1 MDEQQSEK
9 SSRRH
14 FIKTAAAGT
23 TIVLT
28 DPNISATSART
39 ERELEKI
46 EQQPLRGKQFIAD
59 SQTHIFWRREG
70 HVNTSERGWWFL
82 NQLDTFYK
90 GAAGPKGSVKE
101 LTKARFLDL
110 VLRQSET
117 SVALLNCLA
126 LKKFYGG
133 KHMLTPEEAVEVRSM
148 MPDRVIVLGSVDP
161 ADGKAALDDL
171 ERQVKDFKITGI
183 KLYPGDYDNRG
194 WYADDEKT
202 AYPLWEKCRQLSVR
216 YNAIHKGLPFS
227 IFNTKY
233 CHPEDVDRALD
244 DFPDLNFVLY
254 HSAYPYIDELTM
266 MAFRLTGRKSNLYV
280 DLGGLFAIMMNAP
293 YELGHTMGKLLK
305 YLGSDHIIW
314 GTDSPITGS
323 PQPFIDFFRSYRI
336 PDELVKQYGYPQIT
350 DEDKRKILG
359 ENIARLFGINIEERM
374 KKLASDTVSRSRE
387 LKIQSP

>member
-1 MDEQQSEK
+1 MDEHQSGK
-9 SSRRH
+9 SSRRQ
-14 FIKTAAAGT
+14 FIKTTAAGT
-23 TIVLT
+23 TFLLAPEIAA
-28 DPNISATSART
+28 ATRAKIET
-39 ERELEKI
+39 EKI
-46 EQQPLRGKQFIAD
+46 EPQQPGKQFIAD

-90 GAAGPKGSVKE
+90 GAAGPNGSVKD

-126 LKKFYGG
+126 LKDFYGG

-148 MPDRVIVLGSVDP
+148 MPDRVVVLGSVDP

-183 KLYPGDYDNRG
+183 KLYPGDYNHRG
-194 WYADDEKT
+194 WHADDEKI
-202 AYPLWEKCRQLSVR
+202 AYPLWEKCRQLGVR
-216 YNAIHKGLPFS
+216 YIAIHKGLPFS
-227 IFNTKY
+227 IFNAKY
-233 CHPEDVDRALD
+233 CHPEDVDQPLD
-244 DFPDLNFVLY
+244 DFPDLNFVIY
-254 HSAYPYIDELTM
+254 HAAYPYLDELTM
-266 MAFRLTGRKSNLYV
+266 MSFRLTGRKSNLYV
-280 DLGGLFAIMMNAP
+280 DLGGLFAIMMRAP

-305 YLGSDHIIW
+305 YLGPDHIIW

-323 PQPFIDFFRSYRI
+323 PQRYIDFFRSYRI
-336 PDELVKQYGYPQIT
+336 PDELCERYGYPQIT

-359 ENIARLFGINIEERM
+359 ENLARLLGINIEERM
-374 KKLASDTVSRSRE
+374 KKLASDIVSRSRE
-387 LKIQSP
+387 GSV

>member
-1 MDEQQSEK
+1 MEDHLDGK
-9 SSRRH
+9 PSRRQ
-14 FIKTAAAGT
+14 FIKTSSAATAF
-23 TIVLT
+23 VLA
-28 DPNISATSART
+28 PSLPVKAKT
-39 ERELEKI
+39 EPEQEKAP
-46 EQQPLRGKQFIAD
+46 QALTGKQFIAD

-90 GAAGPKGSVKE
+90 AVAGANGSVKD

-126 LKKFYGG
+126 LKDFYGG
-133 KHMLTPEEAVEVRSM
+133 KHMLTPEEAVEVRSLL
-148 MPDRVIVLGSVDP
+148 PDRVVVLGSVDP
-161 ADGKAALDDL
+161 ADGKPALEDL

-183 KLYPGDYDNRG
+183 KLYPGDYDNHG
-194 WYADDEKT
+194 WHADDEKI
-202 AYPLWEKCRQLSVR
+202 AYPLWEKCRQLGVR
-216 YNAIHKGLPFS
+216 YIAIHKGLPFS
-227 IFNTKY
+227 IFNAKY
-233 CHPEDVDRALD
+233 CHPEDVDQALD

-254 HSAYPYIDELTM
+254 HSAYPYLDELTM

-280 DLGGLFAIMMNAP
+280 DLGGLFAIMMKAP

-323 PQPFIDFFRSYRI
+323 PQPYIDFFRSYQI
-336 PDELVKQYGYPQIT
+336 PEELCERYGYPQIT
-350 DEDKRKILG
+350 NEDKRKIMG
-359 ENIARLFGINIEERM
+359 ENLARLLGINIEERM
-374 KKLASDTVSRSRE
+374 KRVANDIVSRSRE
-387 LKIQSP
+387 ESV

>member
-1 MDEQQSEK
+1 MENQRDGK
-9 SSRRH
+9 SSRRQ
-14 FIKTAAAGT
+14 FIKTSSAATAFMLAPDLPLKAT
-23 TIVLT
+23 TE
-28 DPNISATSART
+28 AEA
-39 ERELEKI
+39 ERV
-46 EQQPLRGKQFIAD
+46 QQRQPGKQFIAD

-90 GAAGPKGSVKE
+90 GVAGPNGSVKD

-126 LKKFYGG
+126 LKDFYGG

-148 MPDRVIVLGSVDP
+148 LPDRVVVLGSVDP
-161 ADGKAALDDL
+161 ADGKAALEDL

-183 KLYPGDYDNRG
+183 KLYPGDYDNHG
-194 WYADDEKT
+194 WHADDEKI
-202 AYPLWEKCRQLSVR
+202 AYPLWEKCRQLGVR
-216 YNAIHKGLPFS
+216 YIAIHKGLPFS
-227 IFNTKY
+227 IFNAKY
-233 CHPEDVDRALD
+233 CHPEDVDQALD

-254 HSAYPYIDELTM
+254 HSAYPYLDELTM

-280 DLGGLFAIMMNAP
+280 DLGGLFAIMMKAP

-305 YLGSDHIIW
+305 YLGPDHIIW

-323 PQPFIDFFRSYRI
+323 PQPYIDFFRSYQI
-336 PDELVKQYGYPQIT
+336 PEELCERYGYPQIT
-350 DEDKRKILG
+350 AEDKRKIMG
-359 ENIARLFGINIEERM
+359 ENLARLLGINIEERM
-374 KKLASDTVSRSRE
+374 KRVANDIISRSRE
-387 LKIQSP
+387 EGV

>member
-1 MDEQQSEK
+1 MDNRGIRK
-9 SSRRH
+9 PSRRQ
-14 FIKTAAAGT
+14 FIKTSAAGT
-23 TIVLT
+23 AFFLAPDLT
-28 DPNISATSART
+28 AARAKAESETSKT
-39 ERELEKI
+39 EP
-46 EQQPLRGKQFIAD
+46 QQRSKPFIAD

-90 GAAGPKGSVKE
+90 GATGAKGSVKD

-126 LKKFYGG
+126 LKDFYGG
-133 KHMLTPEEAVEVRSM
+133 KHMLTPEEAVEVRSQL
-148 MPDRVIVLGSVDP
+148 PERVVVLGSVDP
-161 ADGKAALDDL
+161 AEGKAAVDDL

-183 KLYPGDYDNRG
+183 KLYPGDYNHGG
-194 WYADDEKT
+194 WYADDEKV
-202 AYPLWEKCRQLSVR
+202 AYPLWEKCRQLGVR
-216 YNAIHKGLPFS
+216 YIAIHKGLPFS
-227 IFNTKY
+227 IFNAKY

-254 HSAYPYIDELTM
+254 HSAYPYLDELTM

-280 DLGGLFAIMMNAP
+280 DLGGLLAIMMRTP
-293 YELGHTMGKLLK
+293 YELGHTLGKLLK

-323 PQPFIDFFRSYRI
+323 PQPYIDFFRNYRI
-336 PDELVKQYGYPQIT
+336 PNELCEQYGYPQIT
-350 DEDKRKILG
+350 DEDKRKIFG
-359 ENIARLFGINIEERM
+359 ENLARLLGINIDEKM
-374 KKLASDTVSRSRE
+374 KKLAGDIVSGSRE
-387 LKIQSP
+387 EAV